1 MKLRVVRTTSRDSH
15 ISVEDQVFNQPND
28 YLLAQAVRVYLSNQR
43 QGSSKTQTRSEVNRT
58 TRKWYAQKGTGNARH
73 GAQDANI
80 FVGGSIAHGPT
91 GRENWKKNLTKT
103 LKKKALAAAL
113 TAQVDNIAINDECE
127 EFEGKTKQAYQLL
140 TEVVAKIDQVD
151 EFDDCKILLI
161 VPEKSELLMRAVRNL
176 PNLKVIRADLLN
188 ALVVAQAD
196 KIIMTNQ
203 ALEIIQ
209 NRIINE

>member
-15 ISVEDQVFNQPND
+15 ISVEDKVFNQPNEH
-28 YLLAQAVRVYLSNQR
+28 LLAQAVRVYLSNQR
-43 QGSSKTQTRSEVNRT
+43 QGTSKTQSRSEVNRT

-91 GRENWKKNLTKT
+91 GEENWKKSLTQSQ
-103 LKKKALAAAL
+103 KKKALAAAL
-113 TAQVDNIAINDECE
+113 SAQIENIAVNDEVE
-127 EFEGKTKQAYQLL
+127 ELEGKTGPAYELL
-140 TEVVAKIDQVD
+140 SKVLAKIDEKGQFDDYKVLLVVD
-151 EFDDCKILLI
+151 ETD
-161 VPEKSELLMRAVRNL
+161 ELMMRAIRNI
-176 PNLKVIRADLLN
+176 PNLRVVRADLLN

-196 KIIMTNQ
+196 KIIVTNQ

-209 NRIINE
+209 NRIVNE